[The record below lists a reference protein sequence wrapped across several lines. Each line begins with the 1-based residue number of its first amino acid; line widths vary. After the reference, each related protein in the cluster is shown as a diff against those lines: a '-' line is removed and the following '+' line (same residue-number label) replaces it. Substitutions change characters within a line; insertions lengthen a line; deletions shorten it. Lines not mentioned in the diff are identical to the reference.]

1 MINQQL
7 QGILMLPRAQGLFER
22 WIALERSTGRSMGD
36 ILADL
41 NAAAGTKYKHNWLSV
56 VASRGY
62 ELERC
67 PVEVRRYML
76 RKVLQDELAGMGFEV
91 NQRQVEALTLALT

>member
-1 MINQQL
+1 
-7 QGILMLPRAQGLFER
+7 MLPRAQGLFER
-22 WIALERSTGRSMGD
+22 WIALERATGRSVGD

-41 NAAAGTKYKHNWLSV
+41 NAAAGTNYKHNWPSV
-56 VASRGY
+56 VASRGF

-76 RKVLQDELAGMGFEV
+76 RKVLRDELAGMGFEID
-91 NQRQVEALTLALT
+91 QSQVEALIIALT

>member
-1 MINQQL
+1 MTSKK
-7 QGILMLPRAQGLFER
+7 AQGLFER
-22 WIALERSTGRSMGD
+22 WMSLERATGRSVGD

-41 NAAAGTKYKHNWLSV
+41 NAAAGTNYKHNWPSV

-67 PVEVRRYML
+67 PVAVRRYML
-76 RKVLQDELAGMGFEV
+76 RKVLQDELIGMEIELS
-91 NQRQVEALTLALT
+91 QTKLEKLIISLT

>member
-1 MINQQL
+1 
-7 QGILMLPRAQGLFER
+7 MLPRTQGLFER
-22 WIALERSTGRSMGD
+22 WFALERATGRAVGD

-41 NAAAGTKYKHNWLSV
+41 NAAAGTKYKHNWPSV
-56 VASRGY
+56 VASRGF

-76 RKVLQDELAGMGFEV
+76 RKVLLDELASMGFAV
-91 NQRQVEALTLALT
+91 DQSQVEALTIALT

>member
-1 MINQQL
+1 
-7 QGILMLPRAQGLFER
+7 MLPQAQGLFER
-22 WIALERSTGRSMGD
+22 WIALERQTGRSMRD

-41 NAAAGTKYKHNWLSV
+41 NAAAGTNYKHNWPSV
-56 VASRGY
+56 VASRGF

-76 RKVLQDELAGMGFEV
+76 RTVLQDELTSMGFEV
-91 NQRQVEALTLALT
+91 NQSQVEALIIALT